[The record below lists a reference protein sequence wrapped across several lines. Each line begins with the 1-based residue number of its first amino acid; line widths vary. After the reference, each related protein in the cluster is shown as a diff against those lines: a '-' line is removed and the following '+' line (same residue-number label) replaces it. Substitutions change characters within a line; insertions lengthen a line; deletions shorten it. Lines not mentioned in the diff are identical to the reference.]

1 MKKRPGVISIF
12 VSSFVIHFYL
22 FYILLPHSSKV
33 LEMIPYI
40 QFGSFMEKNFRLA
53 LKKSQLVILT
63 FENDQKL
70 GKKKHDTKKSLWT
83 LQQLLTRFINLLLT
97 KLEAYGLFE

>member
-1 MKKRPGVISIF
+1 MKKRPGVFSIF

-22 FYILLPHSSKV
+22 FYILLPRSSKV
-33 LEMIPYI
+33 LEMILCI
-40 QFGSFMEKNFRLA
+40 QIGSFMEKKFRLA

-70 GKKKHDTKKSLWT
+70 GKKNMTQKIFVELATAFDE
-83 LQQLLTRFINLLLT
+83 I
-97 KLEAYGLFE
+97 Y